1 MKYFCSPQQ
10 FHDFFFFRLLFW
22 FKNRSHIDAA
32 AISQAFQNWM
42 IKKTPKTLHIIFMIF
57 LGIIGHKEPILPRG
71 DPNAERPQPQL
82 HLDAPLHDDNA
93 IREEIIKEEEAK
105 ENAIIEDVL
114 ESESETL
121 EDETPAPLIEPNQI
135 NADLEKV
142 FFLI

>member
-1 MKYFCSPQQ
+1 
-10 FHDFFFFRLLFW
+10 
-22 FKNRSHIDAA
+22 
-32 AISQAFQNWM
+32 
-42 IKKTPKTLHIIFMIF
+42 MIF

-71 DPNAERPQPQL
+71 DPNAERLQPQL

-105 ENAIIEDVL
+105 ENAIIEEVL

-142 FFLI
+142 QL

>member
-1 MKYFCSPQQ
+1 MTISR
-10 FHDFFFFRLLFW
+10 DFFLSIVR
-22 FKNRSHIDAA
+22 FKNKSHIDAA

>member
-1 MKYFCSPQQ
+1 
-10 FHDFFFFRLLFW
+10 
-22 FKNRSHIDAA
+22 
-32 AISQAFQNWM
+32 M
-42 IKKTPKTLHIIFMIF
+42 IQKTLKALHIF

>member
-1 MKYFCSPQQ
+1 MKYFCSSQQ
-10 FHDFFFFRLLFW
+10 FHEISFLSIVW
-22 FKNRSHIDAA
+22 FKNKSHTA

-42 IKKTPKTLHIIFMIF
+42 IQKTPKTLHIIFMIF

-142 FFLI
+142 QL